1 MVPKRPSASSA
12 AAGTPVAADVLIVG
26 SLNMD
31 LVIRTPRLPRPG
43 QTVVAPALET
53 IPGGKGA
60 NQAVAAARLGGRV
73 AMLGCVG
80 GDAHGTALRDG
91 LRREGVATAMVSVHA
106 DSTTGIAFVT
116 VADSGQ
122 NTIVI
127 VAGANELLT
136 PAMIEAQQAAFERAR
151 VIVCQL
157 ESPPD
162 AVECALRLGA
172 RLGKTVIL
180 NPAPACGPLPTPWL
194 AACDYLIP
202 NETEAALLTARP
214 VDSPEAALD
223 AAADLHAQGAK
234 HVIITLGAR
243 GIAYVDA
250 TSRRLMPAPAA
261 QAVDTTAAGDTF
273 VGALATAL
281 AEGAEPCAAIAFGQA
296 AAAVSVTRLG
306 AQPSIPF
313 RSELSA
319 LATPAA

>member
-1 MVPKRPSASSA
+1 MVAKRPSASSA
-12 AAGTPVAADVLIVG
+12 HPAADVLIVG

-43 QTVVAPALET
+43 QTVAAPALET

-60 NQAVAAARLGGRV
+60 NQAVATARLGARV

-80 GDAHGTALRDG
+80 DDAYGTALRDG
-91 LRREGVATAMVSVHA
+91 LRREGVDTSMVSVHA
-106 DSTTGIAFVT
+106 GAATGIACVT
-116 VADSGQ
+116 VANSGQ

-162 AVECALRLGA
+162 AVECALKLGQ

-180 NPAPACGPLPTPWL
+180 NPAPAIGPLPTPWI

-223 AAADLHAQGAK
+223 AAADLHAQGAR
-234 HVIITLGAR
+234 HVIVTLGAR
-243 GIAYVDA
+243 GVAYVDA
-250 TSRRLMPAPAA
+250 QSRLLMPAPIAHA
-261 QAVDTTAAGDTF
+261 IDTTAAGDTF
-273 VGALATAL
+273 VGALAVAL
-281 AEGAEPCAAIAFGQA
+281 AEGVSPDTAIEFGQA

-313 RSELSA
+313 RSELGA
-319 LATPAA
+319 PAAPATH

>member
-1 MVPKRPSASSA
+1 MVAKRSVLSPA
-12 AAGTPVAADVLIVG
+12 AADVLVVG

-31 LVIRTPRLPRPG
+31 LVIRTPCLPQPG
-43 QTVVAPALET
+43 QTVSAPALET

-60 NQAVAAARLGGRV
+60 NQAVAAARLGSRV

-80 GDAHGTALRDG
+80 DDPHGTALREG
-91 LRREGVATAMVSVHA
+91 LRREGVETAMVTAHA
-106 DSTTGIAFVT
+106 GAPTGIACVT

-127 VAGANELLT
+127 VAGANRLLT
-136 PAMIEAQQAAFERAR
+136 PAMIDAQQAAFERAK

-162 AVECALRLGA
+162 AVERALRLGQ

-180 NPAPACGPLPTPWL
+180 NPAPAAGPLPTPWL

-223 AAADLHAQGAK
+223 AAADLHAQGAR

-250 TSRRLMPAPAA
+250 TSRLLMPAYPARA
-261 QAVDTTAAGDTF
+261 IDATAAGDTF

-281 AEGAEPCAAIAFGQA
+281 AEGAAPAEAIQFG
-296 AAAVSVTRLG
+296 
-306 AQPSIPF
+306 
-313 RSELSA
+313 
-319 LATPAA
+319 

>member
-1 MVPKRPSASSA
+1 MVAKRSVLSPA
-12 AAGTPVAADVLIVG
+12 AADVLVVG

-31 LVIRTPRLPRPG
+31 LVIRTPCLPQAG
-43 QTVVAPALET
+43 QTVSAPALET

-60 NQAVAAARLGGRV
+60 NQAVAAARLGSRV

-80 GDAHGTALRDG
+80 DDPHGTALREG
-91 LRREGVATAMVSVHA
+91 LRREGVDTAMVTAHA
-106 DSTTGIAFVT
+106 GAPTGIACVT

-127 VAGANELLT
+127 VAGANRLLT
-136 PAMIEAQQAAFERAR
+136 PAMIDAQQAAFERAK

-162 AVECALRLGA
+162 AVERALQLGQ

-180 NPAPACGPLPTPWL
+180 NPAPAAGPLPTPWL

-223 AAADLHAQGAK
+223 AAADLHAQGAR

-250 TSRRLMPAPAA
+250 TSRLLMPAYPARA
-261 QAVDTTAAGDTF
+261 IDATAAGDTF

-281 AEGAEPCAAIAFGQA
+281 AEGAAPAEAIQFGQA
-296 AAAVSVTRLG
+296 
-306 AQPSIPF
+306 
-313 RSELSA
+313 
-319 LATPAA
+319 

>member
-1 MVPKRPSASSA
+1 MVAKRSVLSSA
-12 AAGTPVAADVLIVG
+12 AADVLVVG

-31 LVIRTPRLPRPG
+31 LVIRTPCLPRPG
-43 QTVVAPALET
+43 QTVAAPALET

-60 NQAVAAARLGGRV
+60 NQAVAAARLGSRV

-80 GDAHGTALRDG
+80 DDPHGMALREG
-91 LRREGVATAMVSVHA
+91 LLREGVDTAMVTAHA
-106 DSTTGIAFVT
+106 GAPTGIACVT
-116 VADSGQ
+116 VADNGQ

-127 VAGANELLT
+127 VAGANRQLT
-136 PAMIEAQQAAFERAR
+136 PAMIDAQRAAFERAK

-162 AVECALRLGA
+162 AVERALLLGQ

-180 NPAPACGPLPTPWL
+180 NPAPAAGPLPTPWL

-202 NETEAALLTARP
+202 NETEAALLTARR
-214 VDSPEAALD
+214 VDSPEAALN
-223 AAADLHAQGAK
+223 AAADLHAQGAR
-234 HVIITLGAR
+234 HVIVTLGAR

-250 TSRRLMPAPAA
+250 TTRLLMPAHPA

-281 AEGAEPCAAIAFGQA
+281 AEGAAPVEAIQFGLA

-313 RSELSA
+313 RSELAS
-319 LATPAA
+319 PVP

>member
-1 MVPKRPSASSA
+1 
-12 AAGTPVAADVLIVG
+12 
-26 SLNMD
+26 
-31 LVIRTPRLPRPG
+31 
-43 QTVVAPALET
+43 
-53 IPGGKGA
+53 
-60 NQAVAAARLGGRV
+60 
-73 AMLGCVG
+73 MLGCVG
-80 GDAHGTALRDG
+80 DDAHGTALRDG
-91 LRREGVATAMVSVHA
+91 LRREGVDTSMVSVQA
-106 DSTTGIAFVT
+106 GSTTGIACVT

-127 VAGANELLT
+127 VAGANQLLT
-136 PAMIEAQQAAFERAR
+136 PAMIDAQEAAFARAK

-162 AVECALRLGA
+162 AVERALLLGQ

-180 NPAPACGPLPTPWL
+180 NPAPALGPLPTPWL

-214 VDSPEAALD
+214 VDSPQAALA
-223 AAADLHAQGAK
+223 AAADLHAQGAR

-250 TSRRLMPAPAA
+250 YTQLLRPAHPA
-261 QAVDTTAAGDTF
+261 QAIDTTAAGDTF

-281 AEGAEPCAAIAFGQA
+281 AEGAAPAAAIQFGQA
-296 AAAVSVTRLG
+296 AAAVSVTRRG

-313 RSELSA
+313 RSELA
-319 LATPAA
+319 PVAQ

>member
-1 MVPKRPSASSA
+1 MVAKRPSASSHA
-12 AAGTPVAADVLIVG
+12 AAADVLIVG

-31 LVIRTPRLPRPG
+31 LVIRTPRLPSPG
-43 QTVVAPALET
+43 QTVAGPALET

-80 GDAHGTALRDG
+80 DDAHGIALRDG
-91 LRREGVATAMVSVHA
+91 LRREGVDTAMVSAHA
-106 DSTTGIAFVT
+106 GITTGIACVT

-136 PAMIEAQQAAFERAR
+136 PTMIEAQRAAFERAR

-162 AVECALRLGA
+162 AVECALKLGRRLD
-172 RLGKTVIL
+172 KTVIL
-180 NPAPACGPLPTPWL
+180 NPAPAIGPLPTPWL

-214 VDSPEAALD
+214 VESPEDALD
-223 AAADLHAQGAK
+223 AAADLQAQGAR

-243 GIAYVDA
+243 GIAYANTA
-250 TSRRLMPAPAA
+250 TRLLLPAPSAE
-261 QAVDTTAAGDTF
+261 AVDTTAAGDTF

-281 AEGAEPCAAIAFGQA
+281 AEGESPNAAIQFGQA

-313 RSELSA
+313 RSEITA
-319 LATPAA
+319 LAAQPD

>member
-1 MVPKRPSASSA
+1 MAKHPSAS
-12 AAGTPVAADVLIVG
+12 PVYPAADVLIVG

-43 QTVVAPALET
+43 QTVAAPALET

-60 NQAVAAARLGGRV
+60 NQAVAAARLGARV

-80 GDAHGTALRDG
+80 DDAYGTALRDG
-91 LRREGVATAMVSVHA
+91 LRREGVETSMVSAHA
-106 DSTTGIAFVT
+106 GAATGIACVT
-116 VADSGQ
+116 VANSGQ

-136 PAMIEAQQAAFERAR
+136 PAMIEAQRSAFERAR

-162 AVECALRLGA
+162 AVECALKLGQ
-172 RLGKTVIL
+172 RLGKIVIL
-180 NPAPACGPLPTPWL
+180 NPAPAIGPLPTPWI

-223 AAADLHAQGAK
+223 AAADLHAQGAR
-234 HVIITLGAR
+234 HVIVTLGSH
-243 GIAYVDA
+243 GVAYMDA
-250 TSRRLMPAPAA
+250 HSRLLMPAPTV
-261 QAVDTTAAGDTF
+261 QAIDTTAAGDTF
-273 VGALATAL
+273 VGALAAAL
-281 AEGAEPCAAIAFGQA
+281 AEDAAPDVAIEFGQA

-313 RSELSA
+313 RSELGA
-319 LATPAA
+319 PATPVMH

>member
-1 MVPKRPSASSA
+1 MVAKRPSPSI
-12 AAGTPVAADVLIVG
+12 AADVLVVG

-31 LVIRTPRLPRPG
+31 LVIRTPRLPHPG
-43 QTVVAPALET
+43 QTVAAPALET

-60 NQAVAAARLGGRV
+60 NQAVAAARLGSHV
-73 AMLGCVG
+73 AMLGFVG
-80 GDAHGTALRDG
+80 DDAHGTALRDG
-91 LRREGVATAMVSVHA
+91 LRREGVDTSMVSVQA
-106 DSTTGIAFVT
+106 GSTTGIACVT

-127 VAGANELLT
+127 VAGANQLLT
-136 PAMIEAQQAAFERAR
+136 PAMIDAQEAAFARAK

-162 AVECALRLGA
+162 AVERALLLGQ

-180 NPAPACGPLPTPWL
+180 NPAPALGPLPTPWL

-214 VDSPEAALD
+214 VDSPQAALA
-223 AAADLHAQGAK
+223 AAADLHAQGAR

-250 TSRRLMPAPAA
+250 YTQLLMPAHPA
-261 QAVDTTAAGDTF
+261 QAIDTTAAGDTF

-281 AEGAEPCAAIAFGQA
+281 AEGAAPAAAIQFGQA
-296 AAAVSVTRLG
+296 AAAVSVTRRG

-313 RSELSA
+313 RSELA
-319 LATPAA
+319 PVAQ

>member
-1 MVPKRPSASSA
+1 MVAKRPSASA
-12 AAGTPVAADVLIVG
+12 VADVLIVG

-43 QTVVAPALET
+43 QTVAAPALET

-60 NQAVAAARLGGRV
+60 NQAVAAARLGGKV

-80 GDAHGTALRDG
+80 DDAYGTALRDG
-91 LRREGVATAMVSVHA
+91 LRREGVETSMVSVHA
-106 DSTTGIAFVT
+106 GAATGIACVT
-116 VADSGQ
+116 VADSAQ

-127 VAGANELLT
+127 VAGANQLLT
-136 PAMIEAQQAAFERAR
+136 PAMIEAQHAAFERAR
-151 VIVCQL
+151 VVVCQL

-162 AVECALRLGA
+162 AVECALKLGR

-180 NPAPACGPLPTPWL
+180 NPAPAIGPLPTPWL

-202 NETEAALLTARP
+202 NETEAALLTARA

-234 HVIITLGAR
+234 HVIVTLGAR

-250 TSRRLMPAPAA
+250 TTRLLMPAPSALA
-261 QAVDTTAAGDTF
+261 IDTTAAGDTF

-281 AEGAEPCAAIAFGQA
+281 AEGAAPNAAIQFGQA

-313 RSELSA
+313 RSEVGT
-319 LATPAA
+319 LAMQAP

>member
-1 MVPKRPSASSA
+1 MVAKRSVLSS
-12 AAGTPVAADVLIVG
+12 TAADVLVVG

-31 LVIRTPRLPRPG
+31 LVIRTPRLPYPG
-43 QTVVAPALET
+43 QTVAAPALET

-80 GDAHGTALRDG
+80 DDPHGTALREG
-91 LRREGVATAMVSVHA
+91 LRREGVDTAMVTAHA
-106 DSTTGIAFVT
+106 GAPTGIACVT

-127 VAGANELLT
+127 VAGANRQLT
-136 PAMIEAQQAAFERAR
+136 PAMINAQQAAFERAK

-157 ESPPD
+157 ESPLD
-162 AVECALRLGA
+162 AVERALLLGQ

-180 NPAPACGPLPTPWL
+180 NPAPAAGPLPWL

-214 VDSPEAALD
+214 VDSPEAAL
-223 AAADLHAQGAK
+223 AAADDLHAQGAR

-250 TSRRLMPAPAA
+250 TTRLLMPAHPA
-261 QAVDTTAAGDTF
+261 QAIDTTAAGDTF

-281 AEGAEPCAAIAFGQA
+281 AEGAAPAEAIQFGQA

-313 RSELSA
+313 RSELAS
-319 LATPAA
+319 PVQ

>member
-1 MVPKRPSASSA
+1 MVAKRSVLSPA
-12 AAGTPVAADVLIVG
+12 AADVLVVG

-31 LVIRTPRLPRPG
+31 LVIRTPCLPQAG
-43 QTVVAPALET
+43 QTVSAPALET

-60 NQAVAAARLGGRV
+60 NQAVAAARLGSRV

-80 GDAHGTALRDG
+80 DDPHGTALREG
-91 LRREGVATAMVSVHA
+91 LRREGVDTAMVTAHA
-106 DSTTGIAFVT
+106 GAPTGIACVT

-127 VAGANELLT
+127 VAGANRLLT
-136 PAMIEAQQAAFERAR
+136 PAMIDAQQAAFERAK

-162 AVECALRLGA
+162 AVERALQLGQ

-180 NPAPACGPLPTPWL
+180 NPAPAAGPLPTPWL

-223 AAADLHAQGAK
+223 AAADLHAQGAR

-250 TSRRLMPAPAA
+250 TSRLLMPAYPARA
-261 QAVDTTAAGDTF
+261 IDATAAGDTF

-281 AEGAEPCAAIAFGQA
+281 AEGAAPAEAIQFGQA

-306 AQPSIPF
+306 AQPWIPF
-313 RSELSA
+313 RSELAS
-319 LATPAA
+319 PMQ

>member
-1 MVPKRPSASSA
+1 MVAKRPSASSA
-12 AAGTPVAADVLIVG
+12 HPAADVLIVG
-26 SLNMD
+26 SINMD

-43 QTVVAPALET
+43 QTVAAPALET

-60 NQAVAAARLGGRV
+60 NQAVAAARLGARV

-80 GDAHGTALRDG
+80 SDAYGAALCEG
-91 LRREGVATAMVSVHA
+91 LRREGVDTSMVSAHA
-106 DSTTGIAFVT
+106 DAATGIACVT
-116 VADSGQ
+116 VANSGQ

-136 PAMIEAQQAAFERAR
+136 PAMIEAQRAAFERAR

-162 AVECALRLGA
+162 AVECALKLG
-172 RLGKTVIL
+172 RQLGKTVIL
-180 NPAPACGPLPTPWL
+180 NPAPAVGPLPTPWL

-214 VDSPEAALD
+214 VDSPDAALE
-223 AAADLHAQGAK
+223 AAADLHAQGAR
-234 HVIITLGAR
+234 HVIITLGAH
-243 GIAYVDA
+243 GVAYADA
-250 TSRRLMPAPAA
+250 DTRLLMPARIA

-273 VGALATAL
+273 VGALASSL
-281 AEGAEPCAAIAFGQA
+281 AEGARPEAAIEFGQA
-296 AAAVSVTRLG
+296 AAALSVTRLG

-313 RSELSA
+313 RSEI
-319 LATPAA
+319 AAPVPHGL

>member
-1 MVPKRPSASSA
+1 
-12 AAGTPVAADVLIVG
+12 
-26 SLNMD
+26 MD
-31 LVIRTPRLPRPG
+31 LVIRTPRLPHPG
-43 QTVVAPALET
+43 QTVAAPALET

-60 NQAVAAARLGGRV
+60 NQAVAAARLGSHV

-80 GDAHGTALRDG
+80 DDAHGTALRDG
-91 LRREGVATAMVSVHA
+91 LRREGVDTSMVSVQA
-106 DSTTGIAFVT
+106 GSTTGIACVT

-127 VAGANELLT
+127 VAGANQLLT
-136 PAMIEAQQAAFERAR
+136 PAMIDAQEAAFARAK

-162 AVECALRLGA
+162 AVERALLLGQ

-180 NPAPACGPLPTPWL
+180 NPAPALGPLPTPWL

-214 VDSPEAALD
+214 VDSPQAALA
-223 AAADLHAQGAK
+223 AAADLHAQGAR

-250 TSRRLMPAPAA
+250 YTQLLMPAHPA
-261 QAVDTTAAGDTF
+261 QAIDTTAAGDTF

-281 AEGAEPCAAIAFGQA
+281 AEGAAPAAAIQFGQA
-296 AAAVSVTRLG
+296 AAAVSVTRRG

-313 RSELSA
+313 RSELA
-319 LATPAA
+319 PVAQ

>member
-1 MVPKRPSASSA
+1 MVAKRPSASSA
-12 AAGTPVAADVLIVG
+12 HPAADVLIVG

-43 QTVVAPALET
+43 QTVAAPALET

-60 NQAVAAARLGGRV
+60 NQAVAAARLGARV

-80 GDAHGTALRDG
+80 DDAYGTALRDG
-91 LRREGVATAMVSVHA
+91 LRREGVDTSMVSEHA
-106 DSTTGIAFVT
+106 GVATGIACVT
-116 VADSGQ
+116 VANSGQ

-136 PAMIEAQQAAFERAR
+136 PTMIEAQRAAFERAR

-162 AVECALRLGA
+162 AVECALKLGQ

-180 NPAPACGPLPTPWL
+180 NPAPAIGPLPTPWI

-223 AAADLHAQGAK
+223 AAADLHAQGAR
-234 HVIITLGAR
+234 HVIVTLGAH
-243 GIAYVDA
+243 GVAYVDA
-250 TSRRLMPAPAA
+250 HSRLLMPAPTAHA
-261 QAVDTTAAGDTF
+261 IDTTAAGDTF
-273 VGALATAL
+273 VGALAAAL
-281 AEGAEPCAAIAFGQA
+281 AEDAAADAAIEFGQA

-306 AQPSIPF
+306 AQQSIPF
-313 RSELSA
+313 RSELGA
-319 LATPAA
+319 PAAPATH